1 MNKDDVVYFDK
12 EQRRNEFKEKV
23 KSKLQDGRDW
33 LYRNKDLVITY
44 TPVVIGAVT
53 VIAKAAG
60 KNINLRKQESLGE
73 LRCYDRS
80 AGHYWSLKRKLS
92 TDEWLYI
99 ERHRN
104 NGERL
109 GDILSDLRVLK

>member
-1 MNKDDVVYFDK
+1 MSKDNVVDFDK
-12 EQRRNEFKEKV
+12 EQRKQEFKEKV

-44 TPVVIGAVT
+44 TPVAIGAAT
-53 VIAKAAG
+53 VIAKAVG
-60 KNINLRKQESLGE
+60 KNINLRKQEHLGE

-80 AGHYWSLKRKLS
+80 AGHYWPLRRKLS

-99 ERHRN
+99 ERRRM